1 MNNVAQQVG
10 SAIGVALLSTFAAT
24 ATSHYLAR
32 HPAGARTTV
41 DATVHGFTVGY
52 WWAAGLFFAA
62 AVLAGA
68 LIRPG
73 TRMHHTQ
80 N

>member
-10 SAIGVALLSTFAAT
+10 SAIGVALLSTLAAAAT
-24 ATSHYLAR
+24 GHYLTH
-32 HPAGARTTV
+32 HPAGARNTI
-41 DATVHGFTVGY
+41 DATVHGFAIGY

-73 TRMHHTQ
+73 TRMDHTQ